1 MERNGSFKRIILAGL
16 VLITLLV
23 SVACSSQTKSTELVT
38 IQEQLPLAGQTS
50 VAGAKEKFDNGG
62 SVDTTSL
69 QNGSVTLN
77 TNLAGKGIIGI
88 QTDVAGN
95 EKLKV
100 KVCRGENAV
109 YYNIN
114 PNQMIKVPIQMGNG
128 TYQIELYQN
137 ISGTE
142 YAKLFSRD
150 IDVTLE
156 NENDVFLFPSQ
167 IVNYEGSANS
177 KGLAEQL
184 VQNAGSDAEKLNAIY
199 EYVVQNMTYD
209 YDEIN
214 RIDSTYIPNIDNILE
229 SKKGI
234 CYDYAAVMA
243 SLLREAGIPA
253 KLLMGYR
260 SDTEDYHAWNQALV
274 DGRWIT
280 VDATWDSVLKQ
291 NGQPYTMEKDA
302 GLYRTEKYF

>member
-1 MERNGSFKRIILAGL
+1 MKRNGSFKRIILFGL
-16 VLITLLV
+16 VLIALLV
-23 SVACSSQTKSTELVT
+23 SVACSSQTQGTELVT
-38 IQEQLPLAGQTS
+38 IQEQLPLAGQSS
-50 VAGAKEKFDNGG
+50 VAVAKETFDNGG

-77 TNLAGKGIIGI
+77 TNLADKGIIGI
-88 QTDVAGN
+88 KADVAGN

-100 KVCRGENAV
+100 KVKLGENAV

-114 PNQMIKVPIQMGNG
+114 PDEMIKVPIQMGNG

-142 YAKLFSRD
+142 YARLFSRD
-150 IDVTLE
+150 LNVALE
-156 NENDVFLFPSQ
+156 NENDVFMVSSQ

-177 KGLAEQL
+177 MGLAKQL
-184 VQNAGSDAEKLNAIY
+184 TQNLSSDTDKLNAIY
-199 EYVVQNMTYD
+199 AYVVKNITYD

-214 RIDSTYIPNIDNILE
+214 RIDSTYIPNIDSVLE

-260 SDTEDYHAWNQALV
+260 SDTEDYHAWNQVLA

-280 VDATWDSVLKQ
+280 VDATWDSVLMQ
-291 NGQPYTMEKDA
+291 SGQPYSMEKDA
-302 GLYRTEKYF
+302 GLYSAEKYF